1 MILII
6 IVIIILI
13 YSIYSIYYIKYNS
26 IKTEFKIKDKNF
38 HNKIKNIISL
48 EKLKILGINQNVF
61 IIKSKSVDTHILNKL
76 ELIKINLSKYLNNM
90 NDKWYLKSEDDV
102 NDFLDKLNLKN
113 QLLDLFISRY
123 NIKNLLNNS
132 LSVWC
137 GGKGTTT
144 GWHKDYNDLSY
155 LYVVQGIK
163 RVLIASNTNNDM
175 YEKTNENHLY
185 CQYSEVDF
193 MNPDYVKFPNYKN
206 VTINEFILK
215 EGDSIFIPQN
225 RWHCVENLEDTLA
238 ITYNAFTI
246 NYPLIFLPQYLY
258 SLFKY
263 FIGYKI
269 NNLSFNIN

>member
-6 IVIIILI
+6 IILIILI
-13 YSIYSIYYIKYNS
+13 YLIYFINYNL
-26 IKTEFKIKDKNF
+26 IKTEFKIKDVNF

-48 EKLKILGINQNVF
+48 EKLKKLGINQNVF
-61 IIKSKSVDTHILNKL
+61 IIKSKSVDTHILSKS
-76 ELIKINLSKYLNNM
+76 ELIKTNLNKYLNNM

-102 NDFLDKLNLKN
+102 NDFLDKLNIKK
-113 QLLDLFISRY
+113 QLLNLFTSRY

-144 GWHKDYNDLSY
+144 GWHKDFNDLSY
-155 LYVVQGIK
+155 LYVVEGIK
-163 RVLIASNTNNDM
+163 RVLIASNTKNNM
-175 YEKTNENHLY
+175 YEKSNENHLY
-185 CQYSEVDF
+185 CKYSEVDF
-193 MNPDYVKFPNYKN
+193 MNPNYSKFPNYKD
-206 VTINEFILK
+206 VIINEFILR

-225 RWHCVENLEDTLA
+225 VWHSVENLEDTLA

-246 NYPLIFLPQYLY
+246 NYPLIFLPQYLN